1 MVSLADVE
9 IEELMPS
16 IGHEEFHLQEADTVD
31 YLFTSLQ
38 GPQSMCSFHNLKFN
52 EEAKLKG

>member
-9 IEELMPS
+9 IEELMLS
-16 IGHEEFHLQEADTVD
+16 VGHEEFHLQEADTVD
-31 YLFTSLQ
+31 YLFTSLH
-38 GPQSMCSFHNLKFN
+38 GPQSMCSFHKLKFT